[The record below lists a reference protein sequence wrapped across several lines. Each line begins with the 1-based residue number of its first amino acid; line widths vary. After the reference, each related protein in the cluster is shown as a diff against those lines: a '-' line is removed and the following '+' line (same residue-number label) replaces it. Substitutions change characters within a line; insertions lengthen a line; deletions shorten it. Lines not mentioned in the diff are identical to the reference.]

1 MSQTAAPVSGLP
13 VIGRAELWA
22 RMLFC
27 AMMWSSGFLFMRL
40 LTGSVTPIA
49 MAGARAAIAALLL
62 TTFFV
67 VRGESPLPRR
77 HEAFPFLVLG
87 TLNGWMPNILTAFA
101 LTQIS
106 TASSAMIQASG
117 PLMVAVIAHFAFAE
131 ERLSLVRFFGV
142 VMGFCGMGLLIG
154 PDAFAFGS
162 ASNIGALAMTLVA
175 ASYALGNLYT
185 RRVRAIAPLRLALG
199 QQWCSGLVALPL
211 AWLIDG
217 PAALMALF
225 DHLVPVLALGSVST
239 AIPISFF
246 MVLISK
252 AGPTRAAM
260 VGYLM
265 PIFAT
270 GLSIAFLGE
279 HVGLREIAGGV
290 IILTGVWFAT
300 SKR

>member
-1 MSQTAAPVSGLP
+1 MSGSTATASPLP
-13 VIGRAELWA
+13 MIGRTELWA
-22 RMLFC
+22 RMLIC
-27 AMMWSSGFLFMRL
+27 ATMWSSGYLFMRL
-40 LTGSVTPIA
+40 LTGEVTPIA
-49 MAGARAAIAALLL
+49 MAAARASIAAVLLSG
-62 TTFFV
+62 FFML
-67 VRGESPLPRR
+67 RGESPLPRR
-77 HEAFPFLVLG
+77 QEVVPFLVLG

-117 PLMVAVIAHFAFAE
+117 PLMVAVMAHFAFAE
-131 ERLSLVRFFGV
+131 EGLSLFRFFGV
-142 VMGFCGMGLLIG
+142 LLGFCGMGLLIG
-154 PDAFAFGS
+154 PEAFNFGS

-175 ASYALGNLYT
+175 MSYAFGNLYT
-185 RRVRAIAPLRLALG
+185 RKVRAIAPLRLALG

-211 AWLIDG
+211 AFIIDG
-217 PAALMALF
+217 PAAVLALF
-225 DHLVPVLALGSVST
+225 DHPVSVIALGSVST
-239 AIPISFF
+239 ALPISFF

-270 GLSIAFLGE
+270 LLSILFLGE
-279 HVGLREIAGGV
+279 HVGLREVAGGA

>member
-1 MSQTAAPVSGLP
+1 MSNPVGSVTGLP

-27 AMMWSSGFLFMRL
+27 AVMWSSGYLFMRL
-40 LTGSVTPIA
+40 LTGEVTPIA
-49 MAGARAAIAALLL
+49 MAGARAGIAAVLL
-62 TTFFV
+62 TLFFV
-67 VRGESPLPRR
+67 ARGENPMPRR
-77 HEAFPFLVLG
+77 HEMVPFLVLG
-87 TLNGWMPNILTAFA
+87 TLNGWMPNILTAYA

-117 PLMVAVIAHFAFAE
+117 PLMVAVIAHFVFAE
-131 ERLSLVRFFGV
+131 ERLSLFRFCGV

-154 PDAFAFGS
+154 PEAFTLGS
-162 ASNIGALAMTLVA
+162 ANNMGAAAMTLVA
-175 ASYALGNLYT
+175 MSYALGNLYT
-185 RRVRAIAPLRLALG
+185 RRVRAIAPLRLAFG
-199 QQWCSGLVALPL
+199 QQWCSGLVAVPL
-211 AWLIDG
+211 AWIIDG
-217 PAALMALF
+217 PDALLALF

-270 GLSIAFLGE
+270 TLSIVFLGE
-279 HVGLREIAGGV
+279 HVGLREVAGGA